1 MGSEYDAPWNLE
13 LLGEHEGGTSFT
25 LDTVKRR
32 LAEQET
38 TARDSGIGRGSFDEP
53 EIVYELLR
61 RFHGCGY
68 ATEAAAAVIDADFAT
83 GPQRIGSTVRSSNV
97 PSFRVLEKIGFQ
109 RDHSMFDDRGELIY
123 LVRNA

>member
-13 LLGEHEGGTSFT
+13 LLGEHEGGTTFT
-25 LDTVKRR
+25 LDAVERR

-38 TARDSGIGRGSFDEP
+38 TARDSGIGLLTIKRRDLGDSIGYCGLIIGRGSFDEP

-68 ATEAAAAVIDADFAT
+68 ATEAAAAVIDAAFAT
-83 GPQRIGSTVRSSNV
+83 GRQRIWSLSDPRTFHRS
-97 PSFRVLEKIGFQ
+97 E
-109 RDHSMFDDRGELIY
+109 
-123 LVRNA
+123 